1 MPKKS
6 GVASAG
12 EGDVPAAAARGK
24 RAKADAPVAE
34 SAAASSPK
42 AAKKRKSEGVN
53 EGGPPA
59 PKGGDKVVIPKSEL
73 KPISLPAG
81 KTLFKVS
88 HIVAARRCS
97 MRPLESR
104 GTLRRDFA
112 QGECSL
118 SFTGHFMEHHHSPQ
132 PCE

>member
-6 GVASAG
+6 GAKASAG
-12 EGDVPAAAARGK
+12 EGDVPAVAARGK
-24 RAKADAPVAE
+24 RAKAPIDAPVEE

-42 AAKKRKSEGVN
+42 AAKKRKSEGVS
-53 EGGPPA
+53 EGA

-88 HIVAARRCS
+88 HNVAARRSS
-97 MRPLESR
+97 MRRLES
-104 GTLRRDFA
+104 
-112 QGECSL
+112 
-118 SFTGHFMEHHHSPQ
+118 
-132 PCE
+132 